1 MEQNNIELEIVLA
14 LLKREELHVRALA
27 RYVNQP
33 HANISRAMKR
43 LLKENIVDFKIEGKN
58 KLFRLKKGVEALN
71 YAYIAEHYK
80 LIKLL
85 EKYPPLSVIVEDILS
100 KTGEKMAIIFGSYA
114 KFIAKKESDIDV
126 FIETTKRSVKKEL
139 EKINSRLSIK
149 IGKFDK
155 NSLLIKEVMKNHV
168 IVRGVEYYY
177 EKNKLFD

>member
-1 MEQNNIELEIVLA
+1 MEQKELEIVFV
-14 LLKREELHVRALA
+14 LLKYKEMHVRGLGKAT
-27 RYVNQP
+27 RQP

-43 LLKENIVDFKIEGKN
+43 LLKKNIVDFKIEGKN
-58 KLFRLKKGVEALN
+58 KLFRLKKGVETLN
-71 YAYIAEHYK
+71 YAYAAEHYK

-100 KTGEKMAIIFGSYA
+100 KTGEKLIIIFGSYA

-126 FIETTKRSVKKEL
+126 FVETTKRNIKKEL

-155 NSLLIKEVMKNHV
+155 NSLLIKEIMKDYV
-168 IVRGVEYYY
+168 IIKGVEYYY

>member
-1 MEQNNIELEIVLA
+1 MEQTNIELEIVLA
-14 LLKREELHVRALA
+14 LLRREELHIRALA

-33 HANISRAMKR
+33 HANISRAMKS
-43 LLKENIVDFKIEGKN
+43 LLKENVVDFKVEGKN
-58 KLFRLKKGVEALN
+58 KLFRLKKGIESLN

-85 EKYPPLSVIVEDILS
+85 EKYPLLSIIVESILS
-100 KTGEKMAIIFGSYA
+100 KTNERLVIIFGSYA

-126 FIETTKRSVKKEL
+126 FVETMKRSVKKEL
-139 EKINSRLSIK
+139 ENINSKLSVK

-155 NSLLIKEVMKNHV
+155 NNLLIKEIVKNHV
-168 IVRGVEYYY
+168 IVKGVEYYY